1 MQITSAYITKNWL
14 ELDFKTLTSYETY
27 ISPKDVFLDDTHK
40 QIKALLVV
48 TRLRKEKAKLLLA
61 AASTK
66 EERTKC

>member
-27 ISPKDVFLDDTHK
+27 ISSKDVFLDDTHK

-48 TRLRKEKAKLLLA
+48 TRLTKEKAKLLLA